1 VALATLATAL
11 SALGGCSRSAPRDVV
26 PESHDVRGVRE
37 SVAHESSGAS
47 GSYAHVARRPHAVV
61 GLIGAKHMGLAEAT
75 RIANLVADEL
85 ESCAITKER
94 DGTLAVGAA
103 SFVLVAT
110 TRGAAVSDLHLAPGG
125 PVAANA
131 MECIMA
137 PARTIQ
143 FPQSADTE
151 IPALAIDATW
161 NPIGIG
167 KAPPVR

>member
-1 VALATLATAL
+1 MLGAACS
-11 SALGGCSRSAPRDVV
+11 SAAPRDVV
-26 PESHDVRGVRE
+26 PESHDVRDVRD
-37 SVAHESSGAS
+37 STAYGSGGA
-47 GSYAHVARRPHAVV
+47 YVHVARRPHAVV
-61 GLIGAKHMGLAEAT
+61 GLIGAKHMSLAEAT

-94 DGTLAVGAA
+94 DGALAVGAA

-110 TRGAAVSDLHLAPGG
+110 TRGTAVSELHLAPGG

-131 MECIMA
+131 IECILA

-143 FPQSADTE
+143 LPPSAPNADAA

-161 NPIGIG
+161 NPIAIG
-167 KAPPVR
+167 KP